1 MQEETEKWE
10 IPTLQIMPIFTTA
23 DELHG
28 ILERSG
34 FTVRGKRKQG
44 RNHAPT
50 AHSIR
55 RGRKGSRES
64 LPFDDDSK

>member
-28 ILERSG
+28 ILERI
-34 FTVRGKRKQG
+34 TVRGKRKQG

-55 RGRKGSRES
+55 RGRKEAAKACR
-64 LPFDDDSK
+64 FDDDSK